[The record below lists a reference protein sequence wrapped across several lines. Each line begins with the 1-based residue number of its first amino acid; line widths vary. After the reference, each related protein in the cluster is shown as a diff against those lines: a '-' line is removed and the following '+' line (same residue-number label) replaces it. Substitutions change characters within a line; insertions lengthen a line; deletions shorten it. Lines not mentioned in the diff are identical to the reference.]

1 MTHRE
6 RVVAA
11 LNHEEPD
18 RVPMDLGSTRVSSIA
33 AVAYKALKA
42 HFGVE
47 RETRIIDRIQQ
58 AAAVDE
64 EILLALDI
72 DTRSVLPDPPDQ
84 VRDRELPEGRWK
96 DEWGVVRRLS
106 PDGYYYDLDVS
117 PMAGEPDLEALER
130 HAWPDPDDPGRY
142 RGLRERVERLRNETN
157 FAIVGHA
164 PGGWVH
170 TSQYLRGFEGWYADL
185 ALRPDFATALMQ
197 RIRDIVLK
205 MAVRFLE
212 EVGPFLDVVATGDD
226 IGAQR
231 GLMISPMMYRELVLP
246 LQREQFRTIRAHTD
260 AKIFYHTCGDVYPIL
275 DDLVELG
282 IEILNPV
289 QVSAAEMG
297 DTDRL
302 KREYGDRLSFWGG
315 IDTFEVLPKGTV
327 DDVRAE
333 VDRRVEILGKGGGY
347 VLNAVHNLQP
357 DVPVENI
364 LAMYEYGKT
373 LRY

>member
-1 MTHRE
+1 
-6 RVVAA
+6 
-11 LNHEEPD
+11 
-18 RVPMDLGSTRVSSIA
+18 
-33 AVAYKALKA
+33 
-42 HFGVE
+42 
-47 RETRIIDRIQQ
+47 
-58 AAAVDE
+58 
-64 EILLALDI
+64 
-72 DTRSVLPDPPDQ
+72 DTRSVLPNPPDR
-84 VRDRELPEGRWK
+84 VRDRELPDGRWQ

-106 PDGYYYDLDVS
+106 PDGYYYDLDVC
-117 PMAGEPDLEALER
+117 PMAGDPDLEVLER
-130 HAWPDPDDPGRY
+130 HPWPDPEDPGRY
-142 RGLRERVERLRNETN
+142 RGLKERVETLRKETD

-185 ALRPDFATALMQ
+185 ALRPDFATALMEK
-197 RIRDIVLK
+197 IRDLVLK
-205 MAVRFLE
+205 MAARFLE
-212 EVGPFLDVVATGDD
+212 EVGPYLDVVATGDD

-231 GLMISPMMYRELVLP
+231 GLMISPAMYRELILP

-260 AKIFYHTCGDVYPIL
+260 AKIFYHTCGDIYPVL

-282 IEILNPV
+282 VEILNPV

-297 DTDRL
+297 DTERL

-315 IDTFEVLPKGTV
+315 VDTFEVLPKGTPE
-327 DDVRAE
+327 DVRAE
-333 VDRRVEILGKGGGY
+333 VDRRVEVLGRGGGY

-364 LAMYEYGKT
+364 IAMYEHGKT